1 MENYEIPSQ
10 FRCSRCEKYK
20 SQDSFYKAVSDISP
34 PLRGKFHPITIQ
46 NINSPRG
53 SVSYICR
60 DCDKRYLKEWNEK
73 NKTQVKG
80 APAEFI
86 NCNASFPPFKKLL
99 G

>member
-1 MENYEIPSQ
+1 MENYGIRSR

-53 SVSYICR
+53 SVSYICKV
-60 DCDKRYLKEWNEK
+60 CDKRYLKEWNEK

-80 APAEFI
+80 TPTDFI